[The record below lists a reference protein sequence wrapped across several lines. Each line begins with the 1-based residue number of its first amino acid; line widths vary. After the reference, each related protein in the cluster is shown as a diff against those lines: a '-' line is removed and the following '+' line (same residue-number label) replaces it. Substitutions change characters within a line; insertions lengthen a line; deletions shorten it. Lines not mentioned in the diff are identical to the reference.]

1 MATINPMRFTQ
12 SHRFG
17 AAVSR
22 DSKGIAANSRS
33 KVVLHQRQVLLM
45 SPKLLT
51 YEQGANMNPNVEE
64 LAKETMALDIE
75 DRALLAG
82 KLLLSL
88 DEPTPSEVERLWL
101 DEAER
106 RLESYRT
113 GKVQGI
119 PADEVFR
126 RAISELS

>member
-1 MATINPMRFTQ
+1 MHPNI
-12 SHRFG
+12 
-17 AAVSR
+17 
-22 DSKGIAANSRS
+22 
-33 KVVLHQRQVLLM
+33 
-45 SPKLLT
+45 
-51 YEQGANMNPNVEE
+51 EQ

-75 DRALLAG
+75 GRALLAG

-106 RLESYRT
+106 RLEYYRA
-113 GKVQGI
+113 GRVQGI

-126 RAISELS
+126 RTISELS

>member
-1 MATINPMRFTQ
+1 
-12 SHRFG
+12 
-17 AAVSR
+17 
-22 DSKGIAANSRS
+22 
-33 KVVLHQRQVLLM
+33 
-45 SPKLLT
+45 
-51 YEQGANMNPNVEE
+51 MNPNIEA

-88 DEPTPSEVERLWL
+88 DEPTSSEVERLWL

-106 RLESYRT
+106 RLEGYRA

-119 PADEVFR
+119 PADEIFR

>member
-1 MATINPMRFTQ
+1 
-12 SHRFG
+12 
-17 AAVSR
+17 
-22 DSKGIAANSRS
+22 
-33 KVVLHQRQVLLM
+33 
-45 SPKLLT
+45 
-51 YEQGANMNPNVEE
+51 MNPNIEE

-88 DEPTPSEVERLWL
+88 DEPTSSELERLWL

-113 GKVQGI
+113 GRVQGI
-119 PADEVFR
+119 PADDVFR

>member
-1 MATINPMRFTQ
+1 M
-12 SHRFG
+12 H
-17 AAVSR
+17 
-22 DSKGIAANSRS
+22 
-33 KVVLHQRQVLLM
+33 
-45 SPKLLT
+45 
-51 YEQGANMNPNVEE
+51 PNIEE

-106 RLESYRT
+106 RLEAYRA
-113 GKVQGI
+113 GRAEGI
-119 PADEVFR
+119 PGDEVFR
-126 RAISELS
+126 RAISE

>member
-1 MATINPMRFTQ
+1 MLDDHAPL
-12 SHRFG
+12 H
-17 AAVSR
+17 ASR
-22 DSKGIAANSRS
+22 NAKIQPIYGLD
-33 KVVLHQRQVLLM
+33 
-45 SPKLLT
+45 T
-51 YEQGANMNPNVEE
+51 QGADMNPNIEA

-101 DEAER
+101 VEAER
-106 RLESYRT
+106 RLESYRA
-113 GKVQGI
+113 GRVQGI
-119 PADEVFR
+119 SADDVFR

>member
-1 MATINPMRFTQ
+1 MY
-12 SHRFG
+12 SS
-17 AAVSR
+17 V
-22 DSKGIAANSRS
+22 IAYLRS
-33 KVVLHQRQVLLM
+33 KHAPEYRRVG
-45 SPKLLT
+45 K
-51 YEQGANMNPNVEE
+51 GNNV
-64 LAKETMALDIE
+64 ADIE

-82 KLLLSL
+82 ELLLSL

-106 RLESYRT
+106 RLDGYRA
-113 GKVQGI
+113 GRVQGI

>member
-1 MATINPMRFTQ
+1 MR
-12 SHRFG
+12 
-17 AAVSR
+17 
-22 DSKGIAANSRS
+22 ANI
-33 KVVLHQRQVLLM
+33 
-45 SPKLLT
+45 
-51 YEQGANMNPNVEE
+51 EE
-64 LAKETMALDIE
+64 LAKETMQLDIE

-106 RLESYRT
+106 SLEAYRA
-113 GKVQGI
+113 GHVQGI
-119 PADEVFR
+119 PADDVFR

>member
-1 MATINPMRFTQ
+1 M
-12 SHRFG
+12 H
-17 AAVSR
+17 
-22 DSKGIAANSRS
+22 
-33 KVVLHQRQVLLM
+33 
-45 SPKLLT
+45 
-51 YEQGANMNPNVEE
+51 PNIEE

-75 DRALLAG
+75 DRELLAG

-106 RLESYRT
+106 RLEGYRA
-113 GKVQGI
+113 GRVQGI
-119 PADEVFR
+119 PADEVFS